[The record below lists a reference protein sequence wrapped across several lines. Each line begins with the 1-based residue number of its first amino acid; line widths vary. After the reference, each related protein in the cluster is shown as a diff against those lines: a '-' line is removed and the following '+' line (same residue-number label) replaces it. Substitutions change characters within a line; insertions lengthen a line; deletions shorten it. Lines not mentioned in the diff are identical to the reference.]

1 MTFGGGTVT
10 VISVKDM
17 GGDMLYEV
25 AFDEVGT
32 KTIILLRFFQTDRFS
47 FSAPSKFAVM
57 ITASLIFLLPVT
69 EGLFSPLKAPRKSTS
84 ETGSEVLFL
93 R

>member
-32 KTIILLRFFQTDRFS
+32 KKMVGS
-47 FSAPSKFAVM
+47 YAK
-57 ITASLIFLLPVT
+57 
-69 EGLFSPLKAPRKSTS
+69 LKK
-84 ETGSEVLFL
+84 V
-93 R
+93 

>member
-32 KTIILLRFFQTDRFS
+32 KTIILLRFFQTD
-47 FSAPSKFAVM
+47 
-57 ITASLIFLLPVT
+57 
-69 EGLFSPLKAPRKSTS
+69 
-84 ETGSEVLFL
+84 
-93 R
+93 